1 MRNIAYF
8 LSTLLLIT
16 SCSQKDSTETI
27 SFSDFLDYGSYSVG
41 FRTMF
46 ATDLSRED
54 VPYSDWGG
62 RLYPTDGHGEGRS
75 LPIHIWYP
83 AVKSSKPLM
92 FGDYLELIT
101 RQSNQQVASIDD
113 SLAKHIYINQVNDLK
128 GDSSFTEEHLSKLL
142 FLQTKA
148 SLNAVPIEGKFP
160 LVIFPNG
167 TSPANQSVMCEF
179 LASHGY
185 VVAGLP
191 LKGQYAHVLDASVK
205 GLEVAVDDLQF
216 ALQQLLT
223 LSYVDGNQIALMAN
237 AIESSFCAGL
247 AARNEKI
254 KALVSLEGGFL
265 SQFEQNILDGSN
277 FYEEQSITLPILAIY
292 SPHPS
297 ISPDYIFHL
306 KYSER
311 YFAHFPEMSEFHF
324 LNFGVFEEY
333 VPGMIC
339 ETKGNTKIGFKA
351 ASELTLAF
359 FNAQLKSET
368 KSLDQFYSNDGS
380 PNYDGVIDTLYRLE
394 GFAAPPHLAVLKN
407 LFITRGMSSVDSIYQ
422 SHHAQGDKQPFSLG
436 FYDDF
441 RAWLAWKK
449 DPDFIHRQRL
459 YQMAVES
466 FPNSALSNYYMAH
479 YLNKTG
485 SIESPKKYYLHAM
498 ELLDTDNDI
507 DQKLKITLREAI
519 QDALK

>member
-16 SCSQKDSTETI
+16 SCSQENSTETI

-128 GDSSFTEEHLSKLL
+128 GDSSFTEEHLNKLL
-142 FLQTKA
+142 SLHTKA
-148 SLNAVPIEGKFP
+148 SLNAVPIEDKFP

-223 LSYVDGNQIALMAN
+223 LSNVDGNQIALMAN

-247 AARNEKI
+247 ASRNEKI

-265 SQFEQNILDGSN
+265 SQFEQNILDESN

-311 YFAHFPEMSEFHF
+311 YFAHFPDMSEFHF

-333 VPGMIC
+333 VPGIIG
-339 ETKGNTKIGFKA
+339 EAKGDTKKGFKA
-351 ASELTLAF
+351 GSELTLAF
-359 FNAQLKSET
+359 LNAKLKSQT
-368 KSLDQFYSNDGS
+368 KSLD
-380 PNYDGVIDTLYRLE
+380 
-394 GFAAPPHLAVLKN
+394 
-407 LFITRGMSSVDSIYQ
+407 
-422 SHHAQGDKQPFSLG
+422 
-436 FYDDF
+436 
-441 RAWLAWKK
+441 
-449 DPDFIHRQRL
+449 
-459 YQMAVES
+459 
-466 FPNSALSNYYMAH
+466 
-479 YLNKTG
+479 
-485 SIESPKKYYLHAM
+485 
-498 ELLDTDNDI
+498 
-507 DQKLKITLREAI
+507 
-519 QDALK
+519 